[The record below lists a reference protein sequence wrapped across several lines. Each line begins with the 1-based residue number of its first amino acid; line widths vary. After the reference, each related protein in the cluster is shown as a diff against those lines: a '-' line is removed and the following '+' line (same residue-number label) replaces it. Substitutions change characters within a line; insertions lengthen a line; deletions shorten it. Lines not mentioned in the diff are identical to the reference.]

1 MIIIVVIKL
10 LCKSHIMYVINLIKI
25 GQRRKKQ
32 YQNDQNCFKIRCL
45 TVTKCSFLIFFQVKT
60 TRHYNR
66 VVLNHSLV
74 NITIP
79 PLYA

>member
-10 LCKSHIMYVINLIKI
+10 LCKSHIMYVIQNRSKT
-25 GQRRKKQ
+25 KQ